1 MAKKND
7 FDLFNAID
15 ESLLDSLQA
24 KGDKA
29 VAPTEKEV
37 EIIKTGEG
45 DVKSIPLEKLK
56 EYHNHSYKVLDN
68 EDMATLVDSI
78 KDYGI
83 LLPLIVREVGGGK
96 YEVVS
101 GHRRMFAAKKLGLK
115 EVPCKVMELDDDMAD
130 IMMADTNIA
139 RETILPS
146 EKAKTYKVRLDAAVR
161 QGKKTVEEINTIAED
176 APDSARQIQRY
187 LKLNDLSPALLDQV
201 DEGVIPVTAGVTLA
215 DLSKEHQKIILD
227 VSSDN
232 EHPVSLKEAE
242 RLKKASARGLTK
254 ETVEAILVGD
264 MKPRAKKPK
273 KETFTEDMLLD
284 IVPASIKGQPLE
296 TRVAF
301 YRNAIKA
308 YKKSKKS

>member
-7 FDLFNAID
+7 FNLFNAID

-37 EIIKTGEG
+37 EIIKTAEG

-227 VSSDN
+227 VSNDN

-273 KETFTEDMLLD
+273 KETFKEDMLLD